1 MRYIVLLTV
10 IMLVFAGGCY
20 YDSEEVLYPN
30 SFCDTV
36 NVTYSG
42 TIAPIVES
50 RCATPGCHVPGGD
63 GTGDF
68 TTYAGLMGQIENNG
82 PLLPSIRQEPDAIP
96 MPVDGSLRSCEISQF
111 EIWIAAGAP
120 NN

>member
-1 MRYIVLLTV
+1 MRYIPLIVV

-30 SFCDTV
+30 TFCDTV

-42 TIAPIVES
+42 TIVPIVES
-50 RCATPGCHVPGGD
+50 NCATPGCHVAGGD

-68 TTYAGLMGQIENNG
+68 TTYAGLMDQIDNI
-82 PLLPSIRQEPDAIP
+82 LPSIRQEPNAIP
-96 MPVDGSLRSCEISQF
+96 MPLEGSLRACEITQF
-111 EIWIAAGAP
+111 ELWIGEGAP